1 MSGKRTKLSGAEYR
15 KRAEEK
21 KKKEKE
27 TISQTLNIQT
37 FFKKKPDS
45 DELIENPL
53 KLDSDEL
60 VENLMKTDDETL
72 KSDINVS
79 CEITNV
85 SICPSQDPAL
95 WDINSDMVDYFIRN
109 PVESNPKIIN
119 FDNTIRKCGE
129 FNRKLPYDIFKRKL
143 LNGEIKDREWLLYS
157 TSKNALFCF
166 YCLLFSNKKTQ
177 FSSTDSGFTDWKK
190 YFEKVE
196 QHEKNLT
203 HNESIRIWFSRRKIT
218 TGIDVE
224 LKIELEKKE
233 LYWRKLIAKFDPLMS
248 NHLDEYGN
256 KGRGNVSCLPHTI
269 CDELITL
276 TNKSVLHKIV
286 NEITSAK
293 YFSLIV
299 DSTPDITKFDQLT
312 IAVRYVNLGRTA
324 VERFLCFIPSVGH
337 KSKEMEVAIL
347 TKLSEL
353 NIDIQNCRGQS
364 YDNVRNMSGIF
375 NGLQARIKEKSKNAI
390 FSPCSAHSLNLVGCH
405 AADITK
411 EDGHPDIVFNIDH
424 KTSVRHEAE
433 SLYKK
438 IETLEFSFM
447 IALWT
452 PILER
457 FDATSKNLQ
466 RINIDL
472 SCVVKLYES
481 LEMYVQ
487 DLRNRFDN
495 ILAEAKQMIGYEVFS
510 YEEKRNKRKKC
521 FHDDLNV
528 QDTIFHGQEKFK
540 NETFLPICDTI
551 IVCLNERKMAYIEIN
566 TMFGFFLNIE
576 GIDND
581 ILREKS
587 KQLVV
592 IYSED
597 LEPDLENEI
606 IQFKTILLKLFVS
619 IPCSNASGERSFSVL
634 KRVKNYQR
642 TSLSNEKMSS
652 LALMSIENNLLQ
664 CMDWNSFIK
673 EFASQKARKKF

>member
-1 MSGKRTKLSGAEYR
+1 M
-15 KRAEEK
+15 
-21 KKKEKE
+21 
-27 TISQTLNIQT
+27 
-37 FFKKKPDS
+37 
-45 DELIENPL
+45 
-53 KLDSDEL
+53 
-60 VENLMKTDDETL
+60 
-72 KSDINVS
+72 
-79 CEITNV
+79 
-85 SICPSQDPAL
+85 
-95 WDINSDMVDYFIRN
+95 
-109 PVESNPKIIN
+109 
-119 FDNTIRKCGE
+119 
-129 FNRKLPYDIFKRKL
+129 
-143 LNGEIKDREWLLYS
+143 
-157 TSKNALFCF
+157 
-166 YCLLFSNKKTQ
+166 
-177 FSSTDSGFTDWKK
+177 
-190 YFEKVE
+190 
-196 QHEKNLT
+196 
-203 HNESIRIWFSRRKIT
+203 
-218 TGIDVE
+218 
-224 LKIELEKKE
+224 
-233 LYWRKLIAKFDPLMS
+233 
-248 NHLDEYGN
+248 
-256 KGRGNVSCLPHTI
+256 
-269 CDELITL
+269 
-276 TNKSVLHKIV
+276 NKSVLHKIV

-312 IAVRYVNLGRTA
+312 IAVRYVNLGGTA
-324 VERFLCFIPSVGH
+324 VEQFFCFIPSVGH
-337 KSKEMEVAIL
+337 KSKEMEVSIL

-364 YDNVRNMSGIF
+364 YDNARNMSGIF

-411 EDGHPDIVFNIDH
+411 EGYHFFSLAQNIYVFFSALTWRWEQLSINLKNIPNSMFVKNLCPTRWSSRYSVCKSLKIGFEAVLSSLKTIALNIDQ

-472 SCVVKLYES
+472 SYVVKLYES

-551 IVCLNERKMAYIEIN
+551 IVCLNKRKMAYIEIN

-587 KQLVV
+587 KQLVA

-606 IQFKTILLKLFVS
+606 IQFKTIVKHFSEEEKLSMHSLLEALIKSKLNDSFPNVEIALKLFVS
-619 IPCSNASGERSFSVL
+619 IPCSNSSGERSFSVL

-673 EFASQKARKKF
+673 EFASQKAKKKF